1 MAENMFYQL
10 RSTQSSS
17 AEDNSIRK
25 ISSAQRQVY
34 MSDGKTKLIL
44 WTNDL
49 EIVPLVQQQQTPSS
63 QKRPPVR

>member
-49 EIVPLVQQQQTPSS
+49 EIVPLVQQQQTQGS